1 VSFDVFESMKHTRDA
16 KECFRV
22 DVLDENCTKQPK
34 RICAFDPLMKT
45 HAIDE
50 IDKAEEREVKKYW

>member
-1 VSFDVFESMKHTRDA
+1 MKHTRDA